1 MQFTIHLNRF
11 IILLLS
17 TLALIASSAQAEEAS
32 GLPPWL
38 TPSLAKKIVEIDMN
52 SDQRTLFR
60 SELTGCLEGLRNDVT
75 KIMRRGGSDLRKKI
89 ERARKRRFGAFED
102 TMLEALSPNQHDA
115 FKAYLAE
122 QIQVLNEMNRR

>member
-1 MQFTIHLNRF
+1 MQFTIHLKRF
-11 IILLLS
+11 AILLLS
-17 TLALIASSAQAEEAS
+17 TLALIAGSALAQEAG

-75 KIMRRGGSDLRKKI
+75 KIVRRGGSDLRKKI

-102 TMLEALSPNQHDA
+102 SMLEALSTNQHDA
-115 FKAYLAE
+115 FRSYLTE
-122 QIQVLNEMNRR
+122 QIEVLNEMNRS

>member
-38 TPSLAKKIVEIDMN
+38 TPSLAMKIVQIDMN
-52 SDQRTLFR
+52 SEQRTLFR

-75 KIMRRGGSDLRKKI
+75 KIMRRGGADLRKKI

-122 QIQVLNEMNRR
+122 QIEVLNEMNRR

>member
-17 TLALIASSAQAEEAS
+17 TLALIASSAQAEETT

-38 TPSLAKKIVEIDMN
+38 TPSLAQKIVEIDMN
-52 SDQRTLFR
+52 GDQRTLFR

>member
-11 IILLLS
+11 FILLLS
-17 TLALIASSAQAEEAS
+17 TMTLIAGSARAEEAS
-32 GLPPWL
+32 DLPPWL

-60 SELTGCLEGLRNDVT
+60 SELTGCLEGLRNDIT
-75 KIMRRGGSDLRKKI
+75 KIMRRGGSDLRKKV

-102 TMLEALSPNQHDA
+102 TMFEALSPNQREA
-115 FKAYLAE
+115 FKSYLAE
-122 QIQVLNEMNRR
+122 QIEVLNEMNRR

>member
-11 IILLLS
+11 VILLLS
-17 TLALIASSAQAEEAS
+17 TLTLIAGSAQAEEAS
-32 GLPPWL
+32 DLPPWL

-75 KIMRRGGSDLRKKI
+75 KIMRRGGSDLRKKV

-102 TMLEALSPNQHDA
+102 TMFEALSPNQHDA
-115 FKAYLAE
+115 FKSYLAE
-122 QIQVLNEMNRR
+122 QIEVLNNMNRR

>member
-1 MQFTIHLNRF
+1 
-11 IILLLS
+11 
-17 TLALIASSAQAEEAS
+17 
-32 GLPPWL
+32 
-38 TPSLAKKIVEIDMN
+38 MN

-122 QIQVLNEMNRR
+122 QIEVLNEMNRR

>member
-11 IILLLS
+11 VILLLS
-17 TLALIASSAQAEEAS
+17 TLTLIAGSAQAEEAS
-32 GLPPWL
+32 DLPPWL

>member
-1 MQFTIHLNRF
+1 MQFTIHLKRF
-11 IILLLS
+11 AILLLS
-17 TLALIASSAQAEEAS
+17 TLALIAGSALAQEAG

-75 KIMRRGGSDLRKKI
+75 KIVRRGGSDLRKKI

-102 TMLEALSPNQHDA
+102 TMLEALSTNQHDA
-115 FKAYLAE
+115 FRSYLTE
-122 QIQVLNEMNRR
+122 QIEVLNEMNRS

>member
-1 MQFTIHLNRF
+1 
-11 IILLLS
+11 
-17 TLALIASSAQAEEAS
+17 
-32 GLPPWL
+32 
-38 TPSLAKKIVEIDMN
+38 MN
-52 SDQRTLFR
+52 IEQRTLFR

-102 TMLEALSPNQHDA
+102 NMLEALSPNQHDA

>member
-1 MQFTIHLNRF
+1 MQFTIRLNRF
-11 IILLLS
+11 IMLLLS
-17 TLALIASSAQAEEAS
+17 TLALIAGSAQAEEAS
-32 GLPPWL
+32 SLPPWL
-38 TPSLAKKIVEIDMN
+38 TPSLMKKIVEIDMN

-60 SELTGCLEGLRNDVT
+60 SELTACFQGLRDDAT

-89 ERARKRRFGAFED
+89 ERARKQRFRAFED

-115 FKAYLAE
+115 FRVYLAE

>member
-11 IILLLS
+11 VILLLS
-17 TLALIASSAQAEEAS
+17 TLTLIAGSARAEEARD
-32 GLPPWL
+32 LPPWL

-75 KIMRRGGSDLRKKI
+75 KIMRRGGSDLRKKV

-115 FKAYLAE
+115 FKGYLAE
-122 QIQVLNEMNRR
+122 QIEVLNNMNRR